1 MVYCV
6 ALYTVER
13 KRVSRGRIEINI
25 FYFRGQY
32 PILYRRA
39 HSLIVSCVCGG
50 RTSVDT
56 RRGYAYI
63 ERLIRERE
71 RGGEGEEEREERKRK
86 RKKKTEKDEK
96 V

>member
-1 MVYCV
+1 M
-6 ALYTVER
+6 
-13 KRVSRGRIEINI
+13 SRGRIEINI

-39 HSLIVSCVCGG
+39 HSLIVSCVE

-56 RRGYAYI
+56 RRGYACI

-71 RGGEGEEEREERKRK
+71 RGEAGGGRGRGGGRGKRGEKKEE
-86 RKKKTEKDEK
+86 KKTEKDET

>member
-1 MVYCV
+1 M
-6 ALYTVER
+6 
-13 KRVSRGRIEINI
+13 SRGRIEINI

-39 HSLIVSCVCGG
+39 HSLIVSCVE

-56 RRGYAYI
+56 RRGYACI

-71 RGGEGEEEREERKRK
+71 RREAGEGGGEEEEEEEREERKRK
-86 RKKKTEKDEK
+86 KKNRER
-96 V
+96 

>member
-1 MVYCV
+1 M
-6 ALYTVER
+6 
-13 KRVSRGRIEINI
+13 SRGRIEINI

-39 HSLIVSCVCGG
+39 HSLIVSCVE

-56 RRGYAYI
+56 RRGYACI

-71 RGGEGEEEREERKRK
+71 RGGGRGGRGGGRGKRGEKKEE
-86 RKKKTEKDEK
+86 KKTEKDET

>member
-1 MVYCV
+1 M
-6 ALYTVER
+6 
-13 KRVSRGRIEINI
+13 SRGRIEINI

-39 HSLIVSCVCGG
+39 HSLIVSCVE

-56 RRGYAYI
+56 RRGYACI

-71 RGGEGEEEREERKRK
+71 RGEAGGGRGRGGGRGKRGEKKEEKNRER
-86 RKKKTEKDEK
+86 
-96 V
+96 

>member
-1 MVYCV
+1 M
-6 ALYTVER
+6 
-13 KRVSRGRIEINI
+13 SRGRIEINI

-39 HSLIVSCVCGG
+39 HSLIVSCVE

-56 RRGYAYI
+56 RRGYACI

-71 RGGEGEEEREERKRK
+71 RGEAGGEGGDEEEEEREERKRK
-86 RKKKTEKDEK
+86 KKKQRKMK
-96 V
+96 QYKA

>member
-1 MVYCV
+1 M
-6 ALYTVER
+6 
-13 KRVSRGRIEINI
+13 SRGRIEINI

-39 HSLIVSCVCGG
+39 HSLIVSCVE

-56 RRGYAYI
+56 RRGYACI

-71 RGGEGEEEREERKRK
+71 RGEAGGGGGRGKRGEKKEEKKQRKMK
-86 RKKKTEKDEK
+86 QYKA
-96 V
+96 